1 MNLIKGIR
9 TTENWELI
17 ISLEN
22 GEARIF
28 DAKPYLQFEAFL
40 ELNEMSEFQKI
51 SNGKYFVEW
60 ESGADLSLDTL
71 MAHSKIIE
79 DVLLVT

>member
-40 ELNEMSEFQKI
+40 ELNEMPEFQKI

-79 DVLLVT
+79 DVLLVA